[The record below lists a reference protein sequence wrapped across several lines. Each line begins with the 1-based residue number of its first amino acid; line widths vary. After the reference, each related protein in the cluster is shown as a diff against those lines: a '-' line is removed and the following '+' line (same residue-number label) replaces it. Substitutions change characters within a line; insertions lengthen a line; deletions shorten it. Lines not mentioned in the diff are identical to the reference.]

1 MANYC
6 RNCGERIPE
15 KRNGAPRL
23 WCDECR
29 KEVDRELDGG
39 NVWEVGMNTLG
50 NILKGEPE
58 LRKEVDRLTE
68 RNRKLEAQV
77 NALLFTVKMQEGLI
91 RELREK
97 KCN

>member
-29 KEVDRELDGG
+29 KEVDRELDEG

-68 RNRKLEAQV
+68 KNRKLEAQV

>member
-1 MANYC
+1 
-6 RNCGERIPE
+6 
-15 KRNGAPRL
+15 
-23 WCDECR
+23 
-29 KEVDRELDGG
+29 
-39 NVWEVGMNTLG
+39 MNTLG